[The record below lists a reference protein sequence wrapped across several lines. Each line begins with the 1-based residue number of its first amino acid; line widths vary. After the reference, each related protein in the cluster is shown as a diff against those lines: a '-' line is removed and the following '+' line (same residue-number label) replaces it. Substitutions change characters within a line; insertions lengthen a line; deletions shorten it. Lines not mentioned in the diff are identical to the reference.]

1 MNELIVIKQ
10 LPIIEEQ
17 LQAAKGQ
24 VEARVN
30 GVLSLAC
37 TEDTV
42 KTVKAARADLNKEF
56 QAFEERRKDVKRQ
69 ILTPYD
75 RFEAVYT
82 ECISGPYKSADEQ
95 LKARI
100 AEVEDTV
107 KAQKREAVAAYYQEY
122 CAAKGIDFIP
132 FERTGIAV
140 TLSASVKKL
149 KEQAKD
155 FLDKVSDELALVA
168 TQEHADEILLEYR
181 KSLNV
186 TQAIQMVSARH
197 RALEEERQRREQARA
212 AAQARE
218 QAARKVEE
226 AAAPPAALPPV
237 QRPIP
242 AESPQQPAPEKKY
255 RMAFTVTDTVDR
267 LKALKK
273 FLEDGGYQY
282 E

>member
-10 LPIIEEQ
+10 LPVIEEQ

-24 VEARVN
+24 VEARVAEA
-30 GVLSLAC
+30 LSLAC

-42 KTVKAARADLNKEF
+42 KTVKAARAELNKEF
-56 QAFEERRKDVKRQ
+56 QTFEERRKDVKRQ
-69 ILTPYD
+69 ILTPYE
-75 RFEAVYT
+75 RFEAVYAA
-82 ECISGPYKSADEQ
+82 CISGPYKSADEQ
-95 LKARI
+95 LKTRI
-100 AEVEDTV
+100 AEVEDSV

-122 CAAKGIDFIP
+122 CMAKAIDFIP
-132 FERTGIAV
+132 FERAGIAV
-140 TLSASVKKL
+140 TLSASLKKL

-155 FLDKVSDELALVA
+155 FLDKVSDELALIA

-186 TQAIQMVSARH
+186 AQAIQMVSARH

-212 AAQARE
+212 AAHARE

-242 AESPQQPAPEKKY
+242 AEAPQQPAPEKKY